1 MRKTLFTTLMIVLAI
16 TGRAQTIEPLKYGDF
31 NKWVVRHIKESRII
45 GGNTKILYEI
55 GPNQT
60 ITENK
65 AYTNA
70 GGSPWATSNVYAKV
84 AGVVK
89 TNVSVYKDK
98 HDDGYCA
105 RLETHH
111 EEVVVLGLVNIKVLA
126 AGSIFLGE
134 MIEPLT
140 STKNP
145 MSKMSWG
152 MPLTKRPKA
161 LIFDYKNH
169 ITDDPDRI
177 RETGFSKISKVPGK
191 DMSTVILFLQK
202 RWEDAEGNIHAL
214 RVGTM
219 VHRFG
224 KSHEQWQSNARFEIH
239 YGDITKESFFKP
251 YMGLN
256 NNDDDAR
263 YALNSKGKNV
273 RIHEDGWAAAD
284 EMPTHIILQF
294 ASSYGGAYIGS
305 IGTTLWVDNVRLEY

>member
-1 MRKTLFTTLMIVLAI
+1 MLTAAALNAQAQDINYLRYGLF
-16 TGRAQTIEPLKYGDF
+16 D
-31 NKWVVRHIKESRII
+31 KWVVRHVKESPLI
-45 GGNTKILYEI
+45 GGNTKTLYEI

-60 ITENK
+60 IDDNS
-65 AYTNA
+65 AYKNA
-70 GGSPWATSNVYAKV
+70 GGSPWATSNVMAKV
-84 AGVVK
+84 AGIVK
-89 TNVSVYKDK
+89 TNVSVYRDTR
-98 HDDGYCA
+98 DDGYCA

-111 EEVVVLGLVNIKVLA
+111 EEVVVLSIVNIKVLA

-134 MIEPLT
+134 MMEPLT
-140 STKNP
+140 STSNP

-161 LIFDYKNH
+161 LVFDYKAKL
-169 ITDDPDRI
+169 TDDENRI
-177 RETGFSKISKVPGK
+177 RETGFSKISTVPGK
-191 DMSTVILFLQK
+191 DMPTVILFLQK
-202 RWEDAEGNIHAL
+202 RWEDKKGNIHAK

-219 VHRFG
+219 VHRFS
-224 KSHEQWQSNARFEIH
+224 KTTPDWQNDTRFEIH
-239 YGDITKESFFKP
+239 YGDITSEPFFKP

-273 RIHEDGWAAAD
+273 RIQEDGWADAG
-284 EMPTHIILQF
+284 ETPTHIILQF